1 MTTEIKN
8 AVETILSREQ
18 VTFSVSLV
26 GPQVRDK
33 WECDAWRFTLASKA
47 HTYAGDY
54 YTGTG
59 KRELS
64 KIGKVRNASA
74 GRAVVPPAPVPPVAA
89 DVLYSLLLN
98 ADAADMS
105 FNAWC
110 SDLGYDNDSI
120 KALSTYQACCKEG
133 EELRKVFKREV
144 LDELREAL
152 QDY

>member
-59 KRELS
+59 LRKLTKQAERM
-64 KIGKVRNASA
+64 NTSA
-74 GRAVVPPAPVPPVAA
+74 GRAVVPPAPCAPVEA
-89 DVLYSLLLN
+89 DVLHSLLLD

-105 FNAWC
+105 FNDWC
-110 SDLGYDNDSI
+110 ADLGYDNDSL

-133 EELRKVFKREV
+133 EELRKVFKREA
-144 LDELREAL
+144 LDDLREAL